1 LLTVAVAI
9 FAALL
14 VPEADALGPK
24 PPVVAGVPTV
34 PQLPVPPPPVVT
46 TPVVTTPAVTAPVV
60 TTPVVTTPVATTPV
74 VTTSVTPAVAPP
86 AVSATAVSAPAHP
99 SSSAPAPAPAGPSPS
114 TKTPS
119 TRLVVA
125 HGQSPSAQSSTAA
138 RPAGPSPAPASVTR
152 SVYSPPASAQARRGR
167 LVRHR
172 PTIVRFR
179 LVRAGVVRVSAWQL
193 APRCSFVGHYRVG
206 FVRGPNALR
215 LPRRIGLHRLD
226 AGTYHFVG
234 VSRGIQVLN
243 VRIRLFRANK
253 RLHIAHDDLADVC
266 PALTTLSATVPL
278 TAGPRSPAAPDHR
291 RAAAPS
297 PRPSASP
304 FLPPLIRGLNPANAS
319 PLVQAII
326 FGLLGCAIALLA
338 AASLPARVADAATG
352 GIVIARHRAAITLT
366 GFAMFLAAA
375 LFAVFE

>member
-1 LLTVAVAI
+1 MSRLLTVVVAI

-24 PPVVAGVPTV
+24 PPVVPGVPTV
-34 PQLPVPPPPVVT
+34 PQLPVPPPVVT
-46 TPVVTTPAVTAPVV
+46 TPVVTTPAVT
-60 TTPVVTTPVATTPV
+60 TPVVTTPV
-74 VTTSVTPAVAPP
+74 VTTSVTPSVAPP
-86 AVSATAVSAPAHP
+86 AVPATAVSAPAHP
-99 SSSAPAPAPAGPSPS
+99 SSSAATPAPAGPSPS

-119 TRLVVA
+119 TRLAVA
-125 HGQSPSAQSSTAA
+125 HGQSPSTQSSTAA
-138 RPAGPSPAPASVTR
+138 RPAGPPPAPASVTR
-152 SVYSPPASAQARRGR
+152 SAYSPSASAQAHRGR

-193 APRCSFVGHYRVG
+193 APRCSFVGRYRAG
-206 FVRGPNALR
+206 FVRGANALR
-215 LPRRIGLHRLD
+215 LPRRIGSHRLG

-243 VRIRLFRANK
+243 VRVRLFRVHK
-253 RLHIAHDDLADVC
+253 RLRIAHNDLADVC
-266 PALTTLSATVPL
+266 PALTTLSATVPP

-297 PRPSASP
+297 ARPNASP

-366 GFAMFLAAA
+366 GFAMILVAA

>member
-1 LLTVAVAI
+1 VAL

-24 PPVVAGVPTV
+24 PPVVPGVPTV
-34 PQLPVPPPPVVT
+34 PQLPVPPPVVT
-46 TPVVTTPAVTAPVV
+46 TPVVTTPAVT
-60 TTPVVTTPVATTPV
+60 TPVVTTPAATTPV
-74 VTTSVTPAVAPP
+74 AATPVVPTSVT
-86 AVSATAVSAPAHP
+86 SAVSAPAHP
-99 SSSAPAPAPAGPSPS
+99 SSSAPAPAGPSPS

-125 HGQSPSAQSSTAA
+125 HGQSPPTQSSTA
-138 RPAGPSPAPASVTR
+138 RPAGPPPAPASVTR

-167 LVRHR
+167 LVHHR

-179 LVRAGVVRVSAWQL
+179 LVRGGVVRVSAWQL

-215 LPRRIGLHRLD
+215 LPRRIGLHRLG

-253 RLHIAHDDLADVC
+253 RLRIAHDDLADVC
-266 PALTTLSATVPL
+266 PALTTLSATVPP

-291 RAAAPS
+291 RSAAPS
-297 PRPSASP
+297 ARPNASP

-366 GFAMFLAAA
+366 GFAMILAAA

>member
-1 LLTVAVAI
+1 MSRLLTVVVAL

-14 VPEADALGPK
+14 VPEADALSPN
-24 PPVVAGVPTV
+24 PPVVPGVPTV
-34 PQLPVPPPPVVT
+34 PVPPPPVVT
-46 TPVVTTPAVTAPVV
+46 TPVVTTPVVTAPAV
-60 TTPVVTTPVATTPV
+60 TTPVVTTPAATTPAATTPV

-86 AVSATAVSAPAHP
+86 AVPA
-99 SSSAPAPAPAGPSPS
+99 

-125 HGQSPSAQSSTAA
+125 HGQSPSTQSSTAA
-138 RPAGPSPAPASVTR
+138 RPAGPPPAPASVTR
-152 SVYSPPASAQARRGR
+152 SAYSPPASAQARRGR
-167 LVRHR
+167 GVHHR

-179 LVRAGVVRVSAWQL
+179 LVRGGVVRVSAWQL

-253 RLHIAHDDLADVC
+253 RVRIAHDDLADVC
-266 PALTTLSATVPL
+266 PALTTLSATVPP
-278 TAGPRSPAAPDHR
+278 TAGPRSPAAPAHR

-297 PRPSASP
+297 ARPSASP

-366 GFAMFLAAA
+366 GFAMILAAA

>member
-1 LLTVAVAI
+1 MV
-9 FAALL
+9 AALL
-14 VPEADALGPK
+14 VPEANALGPK
-24 PPVVAGVPTV
+24 PPVVPGVPTV
-34 PQLPVPPPPVVT
+34 PRLPVPPPPVVT
-46 TPVVTTPAVTAPVV
+46 TTVVTTPAVTTPVV
-60 TTPVVTTPVATTPV
+60 TTPVVTTPVVKTPVATT
-74 VTTSVTPAVAPP
+74 AIAPP
-86 AVSATAVSAPAHP
+86 AVPATAVSVPAQS
-99 SSSAPAPAPAGPSPS
+99 SSSARTPAPAGPSSS

-125 HGQSPSAQSSTAA
+125 HAQSPSTQSSTGA
-138 RPAGPSPAPASVTR
+138 RPAGPPPAPASVTR
-152 SVYSPPASAQARRGR
+152 SVYSPSARAQARHGR

-193 APRCSFVGHYRVG
+193 APRCSFMGHYRVG
-206 FVRGPNALR
+206 VVRGPNALR
-215 LPRRIGLHRLD
+215 LPRRIGLHRLV

-253 RLHIAHDDLADVC
+253 RLRVAHDDLADVC
-266 PALTTLSATVPL
+266 PALTTLSATVPP
-278 TAGPRSPAAPDHR
+278 TAGPPSPAVPDH

-297 PRPSASP
+297 ARPSASP

-326 FGLLGCAIALLA
+326 FGLLACAIALLA
-338 AASLPARVADAATG
+338 TASLPTRVAGAATG

-366 GFAMFLAAA
+366 GFAMILVAA